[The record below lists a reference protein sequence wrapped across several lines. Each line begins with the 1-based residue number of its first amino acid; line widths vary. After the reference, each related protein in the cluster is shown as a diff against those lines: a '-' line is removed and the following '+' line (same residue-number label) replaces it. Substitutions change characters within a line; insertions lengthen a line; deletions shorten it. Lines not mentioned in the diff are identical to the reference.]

1 MEGVPGRAS
10 GCLLGS
16 PQPNRPRRPGAAL
29 QMVRRNRAQGVGPR
43 ARRRPAAARP
53 RRQRIPQERPR
64 VMIPK
69 LTRAY
74 VLAICVTVW
83 AGAVLGD
90 IWLWRLIYG

>member
-1 MEGVPGRAS
+1 
-10 GCLLGS
+10 
-16 PQPNRPRRPGAAL
+16 
-29 QMVRRNRAQGVGPR
+29 
-43 ARRRPAAARP
+43 
-53 RRQRIPQERPR
+53 
-64 VMIPK
+64 MIPK